1 MVKKKSQ
8 LSSGTGKLMIALHLD
23 ENADHDMIP
32 AMVRK
37 ELSQELVGLGLRIP
51 IRASSYPFPA
61 SVSFF

>member
-1 MVKKKSQ
+1 
-8 LSSGTGKLMIALHLD
+8 MIALHLD